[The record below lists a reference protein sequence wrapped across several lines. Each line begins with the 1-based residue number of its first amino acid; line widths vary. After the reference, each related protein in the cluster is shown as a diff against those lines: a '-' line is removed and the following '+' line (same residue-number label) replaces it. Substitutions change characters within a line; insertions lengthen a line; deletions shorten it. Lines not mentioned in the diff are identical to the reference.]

1 LLLFKKGD
9 WKMSKIILL
18 TVIFL
23 LPNNPI
29 LSKDQPED
37 GFYLLALDNN
47 VSQEYQSQ
55 DGTKFSLGE
64 KQTLNIQGCEITSSN
79 NENTQFYLSV
89 GMPYDDKV
97 HSSWNVLFVEGTSYR
112 QSISFS
118 SKNETMSKGF
128 KISGEENAKQV
139 SKYLNTP
146 IQYRKHP
153 QHNLLVTF
161 TPTKE
166 EFIIGDE
173 VTATLRIKNVGDK
186 AFKFQKGGR
195 NRALRDNQ
203 YIFTAYFGG
212 SQVSDIGT
220 NNHLGG
226 LAVTCIIKPEEV
238 FEDKI
243 SLSKWF
249 SFNEAGTYDIH
260 GSYYLDFQDAVIN
273 HYRTIWQDYASA
285 DFTVKIKENNR

>member
-1 LLLFKKGD
+1 
-9 WKMSKIILL
+9 MSKIILL
-18 TVIFL
+18 TTLFL
-23 LPNNPI
+23 ITNNPV
-29 LSKDQPED
+29 LSEKQPED

-47 VSQEYQSQ
+47 VTQEYRSQ
-55 DGTKFSLGE
+55 DGTKFSLRE
-64 KQTLNIQGCEITSSN
+64 KQTLTIQECEITSSN

-89 GMPYDDKV
+89 KMPYDDKV
-97 HSSWNVLFVEGTSYR
+97 NSSWNILFVEGTAYR
-112 QSISFS
+112 QISSGS
-118 SKNETMSKGF
+118 SKKETMSKGF

-153 QHNLLVTF
+153 GYNFLVTF
-161 TPTKE
+161 TPAKKQ
-166 EFIIGDE
+166 FNIGEE
-173 VTATLRIKNVGDK
+173 VTTTLRIKNVGDK

-203 YIFTAYFGG
+203 YIFTAYFEG
-212 SQVSDIGT
+212 SQVPDIGT
-220 NNHLGG
+220 NSHLGG
-226 LAVTCIIKPEEV
+226 LAFISSIKPGEV

-260 GSYYLDFQDAVIN
+260 GLYYLDFQDADIN

-285 DFTVKIKENNR
+285 DFIVKIKEN